1 MAERRI
7 PKPVSAESLEAS
19 ALFYLERFATSSD
32 NLRRVLL
39 RRVWRSAALHG
50 TDTVAGAA
58 LVEALIG
65 RFVAARLLDDRAY
78 AEAKTASL
86 HRRGASARA
95 ISAKLAEK
103 GVGQGVIA
111 AVLREADDETGPAS
125 RPGGDLAAAAALIR
139 RRRLGPFR
147 PEATREAYR
156 IKDLGTLARA
166 GFARSVAERLLRAP
180 DPDTLAA
187 LAHADD

>member
-1 MAERRI
+1 MAERRT

-39 RRVWRSAALHG
+39 RRVRRSAALYG
-50 TDTVAGAA
+50 TDAEAGTA
-58 LVEALIG
+58 LVEALIA
-65 RFVAARLLDDRAY
+65 RFLAARLLDDRAY
-78 AEAKTASL
+78 AEAKSASL

-95 ISAKLAEK
+95 IAAKLAEK
-103 GVGQGVIA
+103 GVGPTVIA
-111 AVLREADDETGPAS
+111 AVLRATDDEAGPAS

-156 IKDLGTLARA
+156 LKDLGTLARA

-180 DPDTLAA
+180 DREA
-187 LAHADD
+187 LAKLAQDDD